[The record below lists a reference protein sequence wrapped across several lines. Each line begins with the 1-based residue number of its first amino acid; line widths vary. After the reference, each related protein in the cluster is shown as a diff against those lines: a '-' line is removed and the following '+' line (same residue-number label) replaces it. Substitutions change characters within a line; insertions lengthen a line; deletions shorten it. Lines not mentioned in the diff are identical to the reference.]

1 MNISEIQYV
10 ADSQGQ
16 TTGVLIPF
24 PLWREIQE
32 RLAAT
37 HDPLPQT
44 TAWDV
49 LDTLTGSVAAPPD
62 WAEEHDHY
70 LYGIPKQ
77 EIANQPS

>member
-10 ADSQGQ
+10 ANSQGQ

-37 HDPLPQT
+37 HDHLPQT

-62 WAEEHDHY
+62 WATEHDHY
-70 LYGIPKQ
+70 LYGAPKR
-77 EIANQPS
+77 EAVD

>member
-32 RLAAT
+32 KLAAT
-37 HDPLPQT
+37 HDPWSKT

-62 WAEEHDHY
+62 WATEHDHY

>member
-32 RLAAT
+32 KLAVT
-37 HDPLPQT
+37 HDPIVAVYGGNT
-44 TAWDV
+44 TY
-49 LDTLTGSVAAPPD
+49 AATTSSPR
-62 WAEEHDHY
+62 
-70 LYGIPKQ
+70 
-77 EIANQPS
+77 SR